1 VTADA
6 RTDHGRVAH
15 RLSAAIRFVD
25 AFTAKAVAQPLDVR
39 AETLPV
45 VLGMPNPPWKA
56 VRGPND
62 DTYRFLVT
70 NNTVAPVGPIPIS
83 VSAPGEEYASFE
95 LLEPFT
101 VTLPR
106 PIVAHPPTPDRSD
119 FLVERTLWPTR
130 LLKVPPGETA
140 IVGRVTNATGPV
152 PALKV
157 RMGKAPGPLPA
168 APYTYT
174 SDSGEFVIRLPGLK
188 TVNGGVP
195 TTTASL
201 LIELLVPPAY
211 AVTVAPTAPV
221 FPITVRLGQVTTL
234 QITVP

>member
-1 VTADA
+1 MTADA
-6 RTDHGRVAH
+6 RTDRSHVVH

-25 AFTAKAVAQPLDVR
+25 AFTAKAVTQPLDVR
-39 AETLPV
+39 AEVLPV
-45 VLGMPNPPWKA
+45 VLGMPNPPWLA
-56 VRGPND
+56 VRGPSD
-62 DTYRFLVT
+62 DTYRFFVT
-70 NNTVAPVGPIPIS
+70 DNTVAPVGPIPVS

-106 PIVAHPPTPDRSD
+106 PVVAHPPTPDRSD

-140 IVGRVTNATGPV
+140 IVGRVTNASGPV

-168 APYTYT
+168 TPYTYT
-174 SDSGEFVIRLPGLK
+174 SDSGEFVVRLPSLK

-195 TTTASL
+195 TTTASI

-221 FPITVRLGQVTTL
+221 FPISVRLGQVTTL